1 MAFWNGR
8 SEVFSNDFLSC
19 LEEACWGVFGG
30 LMERAAAGV
39 GKPWPGR
46 HPLRVLKLGV
56 GGVLGSC
63 FPLQQMF
70 LIIFSPK
77 PHGIFESCKCLPS
90 NIYGHDSYQGS
101 LMPPSQTHQPTK
113 DAGRLFPTN
122 SFPGDL

>member
-46 HPLRVLKLGV
+46 HPLRGGV
-56 GGVLGSC
+56 GGGFVARPRRGCGQPGPGGHPPRVTTGGGGGGGGQLLPTPTDVSHYF
-63 FPLQQMF
+63 FPQAPRNL
-70 LIIFSPK
+70 
-77 PHGIFESCKCLPS
+77 
-90 NIYGHDSYQGS
+90 
-101 LMPPSQTHQPTK
+101 
-113 DAGRLFPTN
+113 
-122 SFPGDL
+122 